1 MIWVRLNKVASKG
14 EAANMMGVQWVG
26 GPEHP
31 SLQRPGPGSRKTN
44 GAYEGFFART
54 FRFSVC
60 IAQRHLSG
68 CIFKCHMRVQT
79 WFDPFLICMSAL
91 HLSLSLHTVCL
102 IPAVTDKA
110 HSAKILKLYLFTVCT
125 WQLTTS
131 YRTTQNLKISDLP
144 LEKAG
149 IPTC

>member
-1 MIWVRLNKVASKG
+1 MWSSCMPSSCLLRPQLYRKDPRKHSEKLAPALPWRGWPLACNSPRLRHLQAFLSNHRSKIESWKLQAVIWVRLNKVASKG

-79 WFDPFLICMSAL
+79 
-91 HLSLSLHTVCL
+91 
-102 IPAVTDKA
+102 
-110 HSAKILKLYLFTVCT
+110 
-125 WQLTTS
+125 
-131 YRTTQNLKISDLP
+131 
-144 LEKAG
+144 
-149 IPTC
+149 